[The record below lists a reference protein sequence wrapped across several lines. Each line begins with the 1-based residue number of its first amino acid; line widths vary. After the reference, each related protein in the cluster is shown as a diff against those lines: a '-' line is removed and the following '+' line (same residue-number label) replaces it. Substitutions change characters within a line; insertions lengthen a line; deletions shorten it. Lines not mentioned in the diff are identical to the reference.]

1 MKKIFLML
9 FVLVG
14 VSGCTQLDFNIPSSS
29 ALENDKNFV
38 ASDDK
43 IISHYIDVGQG
54 DASLIELS
62 NGEVMLIDAGLA
74 SSSQK
79 IIEYIKSLGYDRID
93 YVIATHPH
101 ADHIGGM
108 AEVIKAFDIGTI
120 YMPKAVSTS
129 KTYENLLETIK
140 EKGLHVKTGKA
151 GVSVL
156 QDENLTIDMLAPN
169 QDKYSSLNNYSIV
182 LKITYG
188 NTSFLYTGDAE
199 ELSEKEITGDV
210 KADVLKVGHHGS
222 DSSSSDEFLKRVNP
236 KYAIISVG
244 KDNSYD
250 HPSSSTIHKLE
261 KYTNYIYRTDLNG
274 TITVTSDG
282 ENIDVKVEKK

>member
-62 NGEVMLIDAGLA
+62 NGEVMLIDAGIA

-129 KTYENLLETIK
+129 KTY
-140 EKGLHVKTGKA
+140 VKTGKA